1 MKIQSKVYLY
11 NFFTVVFALL
21 TVVSISSIGTNPL
34 YTVFVNVMLFG
45 VLTSICYNK
54 ENQLRRIIRNRR
66 RSKEVQLSVYRGAGR
81 KTARVA

>member
-21 TVVSISSIGTNPL
+21 TVVSISSIGTNPF

-45 VLTSICYNK
+45 VLTNICYNK

-66 RSKEVQLSVYRGAGR
+66 RSKKVQLSVYRGAGR

>member
-21 TVVSISSIGTNPL
+21 TVVSIGSIGTNPL

-45 VLTSICYNK
+45 VLTNICYNK

-66 RSKEVQLSVYRGAGR
+66 RSKKVQLSVYRGTGH

>member
-34 YTVFVNVMLFG
+34 YTVIVNVMLFG
-45 VLTSICYNK
+45 VLTNICYNK

-66 RSKEVQLSVYRGAGR
+66 RSKKVQLSVYRGTGR

>member
-66 RSKEVQLSVYRGAGR
+66 RSKKVQLSVYRGTGR
-81 KTARVA
+81 ITARVA